1 MTTPHREKLLKAL
14 KNPKCPAADKKLL
27 ERALVLYEE
36 WVENM
41 KNLSTKGQRRIVEMT
56 ELFNSYKYSLEVEL
70 ILSKGTP
77 FIKRQRGQLKIGGS
91 AIEEFFVH
99 LFMSPIWESK
109 EVEDLIGSSAFNVGH
124 GRSFMSFYFNP
135 PSLNEFQ
142 KRPFVRV
149 KLKDQDFLFGKEIF
163 YKFATS
169 KDFPTEQV
177 EEGSIMVPVVALECK
192 INFDKTMFQ
201 EAAATAEKLKEGFP
215 VAKYY
220 VVTEF
225 LDMRP
230 ENLKITKVD
239 NVFIL
244 RKAKRLSS
252 DKRDKVSE
260 VAEYY
265 KNFPISSKVIYKLVK
280 EIEYFFS
287 SEWFSEEKVLTRGS
301 FI

>member
-1 MTTPHREKLLKAL
+1 
-14 KNPKCPAADKKLL
+14 
-27 ERALVLYEE
+27 
-36 WVENM
+36 
-41 KNLSTKGQRRIVEMT
+41 MT